1 MKERVEKLFKL
12 LDAHGL
18 QQNKLA
24 ERTGITVSM
33 ISRYRNG
40 KALPRRLNMAL
51 LEETAAEMAREVGK

>member
-1 MKERVEKLFKL
+1 MKERVEKLFEL
-12 LDAHGL
+12 LDMYGL

-51 LEETAAEMAREVGK
+51 LEETAAEMVREVAK